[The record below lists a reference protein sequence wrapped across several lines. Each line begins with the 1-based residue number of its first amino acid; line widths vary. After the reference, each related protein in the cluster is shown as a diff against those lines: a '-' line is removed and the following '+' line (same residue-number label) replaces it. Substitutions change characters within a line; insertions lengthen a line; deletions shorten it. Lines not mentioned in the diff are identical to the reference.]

1 MQKREIGDIGEDLA
15 VKLLKKKGYKIIE
28 RNFLVKTGEIDIIAK
43 KGEYVVFVEVRLR
56 KRGGLV
62 TAAETVDLRKQ
73 KRIIS
78 AAKVYM
84 LENDLFNSPVRFDV
98 VAITGERGSYETEI
112 IENAF
117 CGE

>member
-1 MQKREIGDIGEDLA
+1 MLKREIGDIGENLA

-43 KGEYVVFVEVRLR
+43 KDNYVIFVEVRLR
-56 KRGGLV
+56 KHGGLV
-62 TAAETVDLRKQ
+62 TAAETVDAKKQ

-84 LENDLFNSPVRFDV
+84 KQNDLFSSPVRFDV
-98 VAITGERGSYETEI
+98 VAITGEKGSYEAEI

-117 CGE
+117 YGE

>member
-1 MQKREIGDIGEDLA
+1 MLKREIGDIGEDLA
-15 VKLLKKKGYKIIE
+15 VKLLKKKGYKIIA

-56 KRGGLV
+56 KHGSLV
-62 TAAETVDLRKQ
+62 TAAETVDLKKQ

-84 LENDLFNSPVRFDV
+84 LQNDLFSSPVRFDV
-98 VAITGERGSYETEI
+98 VAITGENGSYETEI